1 MALALNAENELLK
14 DLNEPQKEAV
24 LHGDG
29 PLLVL
34 SGAGSGKTRVITRR
48 VAHLVRFRGVFP
60 WRILAVT
67 FTNKAAREMRERL
80 VQLLGPQAHELVV
93 STFHSSSSMILRR
106 ALKDPRMVDHKVAEL
121 MGLTPSFVI
130 YDDGDQLQLIKR
142 AMREARVDP
151 IMQPREILHRIDGEK
166 NAARLPDQM
175 VVDVDDARGVVV
187 QKTYHAY
194 QKLLRAANA
203 VDFGDLLLLLVAL
216 LRQRPDVLDQY
227 QKRFRHILVDEFQD
241 TNPVQY
247 ELLRLLAP
255 PERRPNL
262 VVVGDDDQ
270 SIYRWRGAS
279 VDNILDFPEHFPGA
293 RVVKLEQ
300 NYRSDQNI
308 LDAAHAVIRR
318 NSRRMPK
325 KLWSDRPKGE
335 NLTLLLNRDER
346 AEAQEVARRIHGLQR
361 EGFIKYS
368 GMAVFYRT
376 NAQSRVLEEAMRLA
390 RVPYTLVSGRSFY
403 DRAEVRDAAAY
414 LRLMVNPRSDAD
426 LLRIINTPAR
436 GIGDTTV
443 ERLVDFANQS
453 GVSLYEASAAPE
465 RITGLNSAAVR
476 RLSGFHALV
485 SSLHAFA
492 QESQDA
498 ASAVDQMLKETHL
511 VESLQTE
518 GSDESMTRAENLR
531 EFLGAAQEFDLNRAA
546 AAVAAS
552 TAGDG
557 DTAPVPPEE
566 ADLDTSPLT
575 ADIPPL
581 NAFLEQISLVGDAD
595 AEVGEGRVALMTL
608 HAAKG
613 LEFDAVFIT
622 GMEDGVFPHSR
633 ALHGGESEDGG
644 EEMAEERR
652 LCYVGFTRARRRL
665 FVSLAQCRSL
675 FGELR
680 YNPPSRFLA
689 EVPQELFG
697 IAEQELP
704 PAPKEA
710 PFTKKK
716 RNWADE
722 DDGPRVDRTYSQ
734 AADGEGIGGDV
745 RGMRVR
751 HEQFGMGRI
760 ISADGQ
766 GPNAKV
772 TVDFGGQVGLKRVI
786 ARFLL
791 PG

>member
-1 MALALNAENELLK
+1 MNAENELLQ

-24 LHGDG
+24 LHGNG

-48 VAHLVRFRGVFP
+48 VAHLVRVRDVFP

-80 VQLLGPQAHELVV
+80 VHLLGPQANDLVV

-106 ALKDPRMVDHKVAEL
+106 ALKDPRMQGHTVSAL
-121 MGLTPSFVI
+121 QGLTSSFVI
-130 YDDGDQLQLIKR
+130 YDDGDQLQIVKR
-142 AMREARVDP
+142 AMREAKVDP

-187 QKTYHAY
+187 QKTYAAY

-216 LRQRPDVLDQY
+216 FRARTDMLEQY
-227 QKRFRHILVDEFQD
+227 QRRFQHILVDEFQD

-279 VDNILDFPEHFPGA
+279 VDNILDFDEHYPGA

-308 LDAAHAVIRR
+308 LDSAHAVIKR
-318 NSRRMPK
+318 NARRMPK

-335 NLTLLLNRDER
+335 HLTLLLNRDER
-346 AEAQEVARRIHGLQR
+346 AEAQEVARRIHALQR

-376 NAQSRVLEEAMRLA
+376 NAQSRVIEEAMRLA

-443 ERLVDFANQS
+443 ERLVDFANLS

-492 QESQDA
+492 QETQDS

-511 VESLQTE
+511 VESLQAE

-546 AAVAAS
+546 LAVASAN
-552 TAGDG
+552 TGDG
-557 DTAPVPPEE
+557 EEGAQVPEGEE
-566 ADLDTSPLT
+566 PLDSSPLT

-613 LEFDAVFIT
+613 LEFDAVLIT

-633 ALHGGESEDGG
+633 AQRGGESDDDG

-697 IAEQELP
+697 IVEQELP
-704 PAPKEA
+704 SAPREA
-710 PFTKKK
+710 HIINKK
-716 RNWADE
+716 RKWADE
-722 DDGPRVDRTYSQ
+722 DEGPRVDRSYSQ
-734 AADGEGIGGDV
+734 ASDGEGLGGDV

>member
-1 MALALNAENELLK
+1 MALALNAELELLK

-24 LHGDG
+24 LHGNG

-48 VAHLVRFRGVFP
+48 VAHLVQMRGVLP

-80 VQLLGPQAHELVV
+80 VQLLGLQAHELVV
-93 STFHSSSSMILRR
+93 STFHSSASMILRR
-106 ALKDPRMVDHKVAEL
+106 VLRDESVASWL
-121 MGLTPSFVI
+121 GLTPSFVI
-130 YDDGDQLQLIKR
+130 YDDGDQMQLVKR
-142 AMREARVDP
+142 ALRDIRVDP
-151 IMQPREILHRIDGEK
+151 VMQPREILHRIDQEK
-166 NAARLPDQM
+166 NAARLPDDM
-175 VVDVDDARGVVV
+175 SVDVDDVRGMVV
-187 QKTYHAY
+187 QKTYRAY
-194 QKLLRAANA
+194 QRLLRAANA

-216 LRQRPDVLDQY
+216 FRKRPDVLEQY
-227 QKRFRHILVDEFQD
+227 RRRFQHVLVDEFQD

-255 PERRPNL
+255 PERRANL

-279 VDNILDFPEHFPGA
+279 VDNILGFPDHYPGA

-308 LDAAHAVIRR
+308 LEAAHAVIAR
-318 NSRRMPK
+318 NTRRMPK

-335 NLTLLLNRDER
+335 YLQLLLNRDER
-346 AEAQEVARRIHGLQR
+346 AEAQEVARRIHELQR

-376 NAQSRVLEEAMRLA
+376 NAQSRVLEEALRLA

-443 ERLVDFANQS
+443 ERLVDWANQA
-453 GVSLYEASAAPE
+453 GVSLYEATAAPE
-465 RITGLNSAAVR
+465 RIPGLNTAAVR
-476 RLSGFHALV
+476 RLTGFHALV
-485 SSLHAFA
+485 SSLHACA
-492 QESQDA
+492 QEAKDA
-498 ASAVDQMLKETHL
+498 ASAVDQMLQESHL
-511 VESLQTE
+511 VEALVTE
-518 GSDESMTRAENLR
+518 GSDESLSRAENLK

-546 AAVAAS
+546 AAVAVAS
-552 TAGDG
+552 GGDEEG
-557 DTAPVPPEE
+557 EESVPRPPEE
-566 ADLDTSPLT
+566 EGLDSSPLT
-575 ADIPPL
+575 ADVPAL
-581 NAFLEQISLVGDAD
+581 NAFLEQISLVGEADAD
-595 AEVGEGRVALMTL
+595 VGEGRVALMTL

-622 GMEDGVFPHSR
+622 GMEDGVFPHQRS
-633 ALHGGESEDGG
+633 LNSDDPDG

-680 YNPPSRFLA
+680 YNPPSRFLR
-689 EVPQELFG
+689 EVPQSLFG
-697 IAEQELP
+697 IAEQELET
-704 PAPKEA
+704 PAPRAAAVA
-710 PFTKKK
+710 PRK
-716 RNWADE
+716 RHWEGE
-722 DDGPRVDRTYSQ
+722 DDGPRIDRTYSQ
-734 AADGEGIGGDV
+734 AADMDGVGGDV
-745 RGMRVR
+745 RGLRVR
-751 HEQFGMGRI
+751 HQQFGMGRI
-760 ISADGQ
+760 VSADGA

-786 ARFLL
+786 ARFLM

>member
-1 MALALNAENELLK
+1 MTPALNAENELLK

-48 VAHLVRFRGVFP
+48 VAHLVQVRGIYP

-80 VQLLGPQAHELVV
+80 SHLLGAQANELVV
-93 STFHSSSSMILRR
+93 STFHSSASMILRR
-106 ALKDPRMVDHKVAEL
+106 VLREPTVATEV
-121 MGLTPSFVI
+121 GLTPSFVI
-130 YDDGDQLQLIKR
+130 YDDGDQLNLVKR

-151 IMQPREILHRIDGEK
+151 VMQPREILSRIDQEK
-166 NAARLPDQM
+166 NAARLPGDM
-175 VVDVDDARGVVV
+175 PVSSDDLRGVVV
-187 QKTYHAY
+187 QKTYAVY
-194 QKLLRAANA
+194 QRLLRSANA
-203 VDFGDLLLLLVAL
+203 VDFGDLLLMLVAL
-216 LRQRPDVLDQY
+216 FRKRADVLAQY
-227 QKRFRHILVDEFQD
+227 QRRFRHILVDEFQD

-255 PERRPNL
+255 PGNRPNL

-279 VDNILDFPEHFPGA
+279 VDNILNFPTDFPGA

-300 NYRSDQNI
+300 NYRSDQTI
-308 LDAAHAVIRR
+308 LDSAHAVIAR
-318 NSRRMPK
+318 NPKRMPK
-325 KLWSDRPKGE
+325 KLWSDRPRGE
-335 NLTLLLNRDER
+335 HLTLLLNRDER

-376 NAQSRVLEEAMRLA
+376 NAQSRVLEEALRLA

-443 ERLVDFANQS
+443 ERLVDWANQAQ
-453 GVSLYEASAAPE
+453 VSLYEATAAPE
-465 RITGLNSAAVR
+465 RIAGLNTAAVR
-476 RLSGFHALV
+476 RLTGFHAVV
-485 SSLHAFA
+485 SALHAVA
-492 QESQDA
+492 QEAEDA

-511 VESLQTE
+511 VESLVTE
-518 GSDESMTRAENLR
+518 GSDESLTRAENLR

-546 AAVAAS
+546 AAVAAA
-552 TAGDG
+552 TAQEE
-557 DTAPVPPEE
+557 APAEARAPEE
-566 ADLDTSPLT
+566 EGLDTSPLT

-595 AEVGEGRVALMTL
+595 AEVGEGRVALMTM

-622 GMEDGVFPHSR
+622 GMEEGVFPHQRS
-633 ALHGGESEDGG
+633 LKGGGEDGDG

-697 IAEQELP
+697 IVEQELP
-704 PAPKEA
+704 PAPKAA
-710 PFTKKK
+710 PLTVRK
-716 RNWADE
+716 RSWADE
-722 DDGPRVDRTYSQ
+722 DDGPRIDRSYSQ
-734 AADGEGIGGDV
+734 SSEVEGLGGDV

-751 HEQFGMGRI
+751 HEQFGMGRVV
-760 ISADGQ
+760 SAEGS